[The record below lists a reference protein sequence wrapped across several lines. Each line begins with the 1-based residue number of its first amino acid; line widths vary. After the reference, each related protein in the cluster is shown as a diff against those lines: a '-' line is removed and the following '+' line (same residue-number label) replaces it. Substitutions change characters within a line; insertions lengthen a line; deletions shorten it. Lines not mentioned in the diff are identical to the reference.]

1 MLFSR
6 AHEPRDM
13 AYFIVAVL
21 LSVLASHTAIAG
33 EASDK
38 QQYVPLFVV
47 DMAHEPGTMSEN
59 YMKAYHSPSRY
70 TAIQQWEAF
79 LAEYVKNDTPTFED
93 ITDQTLLRQA
103 HYELMRL
110 YYLAGRT
117 TEADKIL
124 KKADDLVVYS
134 VPDASEARR
143 WCKRRNYC
151 N

>member
-1 MLFSR
+1 
-6 AHEPRDM
+6 
-13 AYFIVAVL
+13 VAVL
-21 LSVLASHTAIAG
+21 LSFLAAHIAIAG

-47 DMAHEPGTMSEN
+47 DMAHEPGTMTEN
-59 YMKAYHSPSRY
+59 YMKAYHSPTRD
-70 TAIQQWEAF
+70 TAIMQWEAF
-79 LAEYVKNDTPTFED
+79 LAEYVQNDTPTFED

-110 YYLAGRT
+110 YYLGGRT
-117 TEADKIL
+117 TEADKLL
-124 KKADDLVVYS
+124 KKADDLVVYT
-134 VPDASEARR
+134 VPVSLEARR